1 MKVEECGEQR
11 RRREGWR
18 EFKFVRD
25 ERGVRGGCV
34 CVCVRVRMEEGERGM
49 ESGRKA
55 TKARANSR
63 KDWTRKEAVWWALQG
78 RWGGQAQTLQ
88 VGTGGSGQECLARQ
102 DVVGR
107 KQEKMGLTAQVLGKR
122 ANESVRTACGG
133 GPAEFCH

>member
-1 MKVEECGEQR
+1 VVNKEEGER
-11 RRREGWR
+11 VGGSSSLYETRE
-18 EFKFVRD
+18 VCVV
-25 ERGVRGGCV
+25 GVCV
-34 CVCVRVRMEEGERGM
+34 CVCGWKREREEWKAGGKQLKRGPTR
-49 ESGRKA
+49 EKTGPGRRRFGGRSKA
-55 TKARANSR
+55 
-63 KDWTRKEAVWWALQG
+63 G
-78 RWGGQAQTLQ
+78 GGGQAQTLQ